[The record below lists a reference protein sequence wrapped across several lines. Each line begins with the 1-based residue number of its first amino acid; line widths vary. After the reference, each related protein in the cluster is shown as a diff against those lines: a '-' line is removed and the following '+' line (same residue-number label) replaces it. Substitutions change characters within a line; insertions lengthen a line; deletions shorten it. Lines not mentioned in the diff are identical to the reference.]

1 MREDVCVQ
9 REDYLMETLR
19 LTHQQSV
26 RIADLPENYRVVG
39 VDRSAPFVRKPRGQL
54 AATVAA
60 KGRLAARRADQEERL
75 DSGVRASNPYTS
87 VMD

>member
-1 MREDVCVQ
+1 
-9 REDYLMETLR
+9 METLR

-54 AATVAA
+54 MRIQQDGRLIAATVAA
-60 KGRLAARRADQEERL
+60 KGRLAGNGADQA
-75 DSGVRASNPYTS
+75 SYVAGGVHASTPYTE
-87 VMD
+87 VGE

>member
-1 MREDVCVQ
+1 
-9 REDYLMETLR
+9 METLR
-19 LTHQQSV
+19 LTDQQRV

-54 AATVAA
+54 MRIQQDGRLIAATIAA
-60 KGRLAARRADQEERL
+60 KGRLAARSVNQDERL
-75 DSGVRASNPYTS
+75 GRGVRASNPYTS

>member
-1 MREDVCVQ
+1 
-9 REDYLMETLR
+9 METLR
-19 LTHQQSV
+19 LTDQQSV

-54 AATVAA
+54 MRIQQDGRLIAATIAA
-60 KGRLAARRADQEERL
+60 KGRLAARPVNQDERRGR
-75 DSGVRASNPYTS
+75 GVRASNPYTS